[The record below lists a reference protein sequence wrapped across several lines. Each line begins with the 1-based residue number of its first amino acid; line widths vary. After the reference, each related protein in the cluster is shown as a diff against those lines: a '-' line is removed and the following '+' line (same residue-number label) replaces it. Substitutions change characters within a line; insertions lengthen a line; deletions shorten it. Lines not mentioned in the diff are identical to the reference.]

1 MVRNNIMPVSSK
13 DIENHL
19 ILHRHA
25 SIAFLDVIKKND
37 QFRQCEEI
45 PPARS
50 KLRPESKSAS
60 SLPETS
66 ACSRAQYIANYTIDL
81 SQRSPGT
88 NFLQYFIT
96 SLGSQGNIPILSF
109 PIFRRDTSTSRS
121 PCFLRAKH
129 FLSLTLNSNVT
140 FPTAQCH
147 SASLMFN

>member
-1 MVRNNIMPVSSK
+1 MPVSSK

-19 ILHRHA
+19 VLHRHA
-25 SIAFLDVIKKND
+25 SIAFLDVIKKN

-50 KLRPESKSAS
+50 KLQPESKSTS

-88 NFLQYFIT
+88 NFLQNFNT
-96 SLGSQGNIPILSF
+96 SLGSQGNPFF
-109 PIFRRDTSTSRS
+109 PSRS
-121 PCFLRAKH
+121 SSRYIQQSFSMFSACKTFSKFNSKFKCNVSNSSMPQRKFRC
-129 FLSLTLNSNVT
+129 LTDGI
-140 FPTAQCH
+140 
-147 SASLMFN
+147 